1 MMEQLPPPEQN
12 SLPPISPEQP
22 GERPPFLRRISP
34 AAFALLA
41 LGLIFFLYQIVGGGI
56 TLLLMHG
63 SVTDMNVGLMR
74 WTTLL
79 GQLLFILLPTL
90 LLARARYPELTQVL
104 RLRVPHYREI
114 IVTTIAMF
122 ALQQIMQGYM
132 ALQDSIPLPPE
143 LQKLIE
149 TFREMIDQTYRV
161 LVTAKS
167 PRELLFVVIT
177 VALVPAICEEVLFR
191 GVVQGTM
198 EEAVGG
204 VRAAVIAGVI
214 FGAYH
219 LNPFS
224 LVPLVVLG
232 IYFGYLVYRSGSIA
246 VSISA
251 HFFNNFVA
259 CVAIYLNVNDDFIA
273 LAPNGSPTWPVLLA
287 NFALFGVVFVAATY
301 YFIVITRRED
311 RQS

>member
-1 MMEQLPPPEQN
+1 MEQFPASEQTPPP
-12 SLPPISPEQP
+12 LIPPGQPED
-22 GERPPFLRRISP
+22 RPPFLRRISP

-56 TLLLMHG
+56 TLLLIKG

-79 GQLLFILLPTL
+79 GQLLFILLPAL
-90 LLARARYPELTQVL
+90 LLVRARYPDPAGFL

-114 IVTTIAMF
+114 VVSTIAMF
-122 ALQQIMQGYM
+122 ALQQIMQVYM
-132 ALQDSIPLPPE
+132 LVQDSIPLPPE

-149 TFREMIDQTYRV
+149 TFKDMIDQTYRV

-167 PRELLFVVIT
+167 PLEFAFVVVT
-177 VALVPAICEEVLFR
+177 VALVPAICEELLFR
-191 GVVQGTM
+191 GLVQGAM

-204 VRAAVIAGVI
+204 MRAAIVAGVI

-232 IYFGYLVYRSGSIA
+232 VYFGYLVYRSGSIT

-259 CVAIYLNVNDDFIA
+259 CVALYLNVNDDFIA
-273 LAPNGSPTWPVLLA
+273 LAPDGKPTWPALLA

-301 YFIVITRRED
+301 YFIMITRRED